1 MVNRLPGPKGLDQI
15 QNQQQS
21 G

>member
-1 MVNRLPGPKGLDQI
+1 MVNWLPGPKGLDQI